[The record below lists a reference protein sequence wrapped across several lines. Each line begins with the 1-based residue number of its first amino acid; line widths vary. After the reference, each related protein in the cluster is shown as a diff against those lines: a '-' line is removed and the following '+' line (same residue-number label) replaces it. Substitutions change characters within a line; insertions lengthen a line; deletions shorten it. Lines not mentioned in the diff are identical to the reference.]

1 MFTIL
6 IVEGEKK
13 NKTILIDMLKREGYS
28 VANNL
33 SEDNVIKIVKGG
45 DSDDIASLK
54 NMVVKLEDT
63 LYKEK
68 HGILYKSILEMIEKP
83 VFEHILERTDGNQLK
98 AAKILG
104 INRNTMRAKIKKL
117 GIDVA
122 RWKT

>member
-13 NKTILIDMLKREGYS
+13 NKTILMDMLKREGYS

-45 DSDDIASLK
+45 DSGDIASLK

-83 VFEHILERTDGNQLK
+83 VFEHILERTEGNQLK
-98 AAKILG
+98 AARVLG

-117 GIDVA
+117 GIDVG
-122 RWKT
+122 RWKV

>member
-13 NKTILIDMLKREGYS
+13 NKTILMDMLKREGYS

-122 RWKT
+122 MWKT